1 VAGTG
6 KHLYVNRRAYR
17 VARCYPPLQ
26 PIPTCSIVEHQ
37 MTGVPGRD
45 VAVVPWHVID
55 VCVMIYHALFDANH
69 HISAVKALPASHAQR
84 SAAVVLAAGVD
95 SSVRVLYGERLTTLV
110 VIIHPPV

>member
-1 VAGTG
+1 MAVTG
-6 KHLYVNRRAYR
+6 KHLHVAIRAYR

-69 HISAVKALPASHAQR
+69 HISANKALSASHAER
-84 SAAVVLAAGVD
+84 SATKVLVAGAWWQCA
-95 SSVRVLYGERLTTLV
+95 R
-110 VIIHPPV
+110 PVWGT

>member
-1 VAGTG
+1 MAVTG
-6 KHLYVNRRAYR
+6 KHLHVAIRAYR

-69 HISAVKALPASHAQR
+69 HISADKALSASHAQR
-84 SAAVVLAAGVD
+84 SGAMVLAAGAWWHGA
-95 SSVRVLYGERLTTLV
+95 R
-110 VIIHPPV
+110 PVWGT

>member
-1 VAGTG
+1 MAVTG
-6 KHLYVNRRAYR
+6 KHLHVAIRAYR

-55 VCVMIYHALFDANH
+55 VCVTSCHALFDANH
-69 HISAVKALPASHAQR
+69 HISADKALSASHAQR
-84 SAAVVLAAGVD
+84 SGAMVLAAGAWWHG
-95 SSVRVLYGERLTTLV
+95 VR
-110 VIIHPPV
+110 PVWGT

>member
-1 VAGTG
+1 MAGTG
-6 KHLYVNRRAYR
+6 KHLYVNIRAYR

-69 HISAVKALPASHAQR
+69 YISAVKALPASHAQR
-84 SAAVVLAAGVD
+84 SAAVVLAAGAD

>member
-1 VAGTG
+1 
-6 KHLYVNRRAYR
+6 
-17 VARCYPPLQ
+17 
-26 PIPTCSIVEHQ
+26 

-84 SAAVVLAAGVD
+84 SAAVVLAAGAD